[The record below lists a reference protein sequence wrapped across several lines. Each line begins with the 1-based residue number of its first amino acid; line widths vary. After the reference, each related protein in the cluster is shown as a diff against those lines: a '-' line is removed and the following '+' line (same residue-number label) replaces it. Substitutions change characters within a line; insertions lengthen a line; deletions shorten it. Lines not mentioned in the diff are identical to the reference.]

1 MLLHDGMLSMAE
13 MQYLMIINDVM
24 VMSS

>member
-1 MLLHDGMLSMAE
+1 MAMPPHLLF
-13 MQYLMIINDVM
+13 INDVT

>member
-13 MQYLMIINDVM
+13 MQYLMIINDVT